1 LIAINAGGFVCVI
14 FSGLM
19 GGFLSRVPK
28 KYEKNPVALYAGV
41 GGALGAVWIGMGVM
55 IIVYNNYAD
64 NQFAVTEDLVR
75 KMTFVNGCSD
85 AFTKINADG

>member
-1 LIAINAGGFVCVI
+1 LIAIHAGGFVCVI
-14 FSGLM
+14 FSGLV
-19 GGFLSRVPK
+19 GSFLSGLR
-28 KYEKNPVALYAGV
+28 KYKKNPVALYAGV

>member
-1 LIAINAGGFVCVI
+1 LIAINAGGFVCKF
-14 FSGLM
+14 FSVLV
-19 GGFLSRVPK
+19 GGFLSRLP